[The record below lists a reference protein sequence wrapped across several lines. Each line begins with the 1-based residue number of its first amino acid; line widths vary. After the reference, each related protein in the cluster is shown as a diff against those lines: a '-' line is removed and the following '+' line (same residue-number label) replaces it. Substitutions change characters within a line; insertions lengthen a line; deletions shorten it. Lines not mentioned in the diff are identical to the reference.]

1 MRCGSQDS
9 LSPINGCPGT
19 QIFSHSLASVLKPDS
34 ILFNSPAWTIEQT
47 LSGIQVTSPR
57 GSFLAKK
64 VIVSVPTP
72 LYYEI
77 DFSPPLPPSKLKLS
91 QGTVLGYTAK
101 FIAAYSRPWWRAHGL
116 AGLAQSPSGTLCIIR
131 DTSVDGKGLY
141 ALTCFAEGDSGR
153 AWSKLSAIERTAAG
167 LDHIRR
173 AFGPFVGGED
183 KVPEPIETIEHEWW
197 KDQWSQGCPCPA
209 MPPGLMSEVGSALRE
224 KHGSVHFV
232 GTETS
237 FEWKGYMEGAV
248 RSGERGA
255 TEVVQALMEEG
266 QSGNVAKL

>member
-1 MRCGSQDS
+1 M
-9 LSPINGCPGT
+9 
-19 QIFSHSLASVLKPDS
+19 KPEA
-34 ILFNSPAWTIEQT
+34 LVFNSPVRSIKQT
-47 LSGIQVTSPR
+47 ASGVEVTSAR

-72 LYYEI
+72 LYYEM
-77 DFSPPLPPSKLKLS
+77 DFSPTLPPAKLKLS

-101 FIAAYSRPWWRAHGL
+101 FIAAYSHPWWRAHNL
-116 AGLAQSPSGTLCIIR
+116 AGLVQSPSGTLCVIR

-153 AWSKLSAIERTAAG
+153 AWAKLSESERRAAG

-183 KVPEPIETIEHEWW
+183 KVPEPIDTLQKEWW

-209 MPPGLMSEVGSALRE
+209 MPPGLMTETVSALRE

-237 FEWKGYMEGAV
+237 YEWKGYMEGAV

-255 TEVVQALMEEG
+255 TEVVQALKEEG
-266 QSGNVAKL
+266 RNGNTAKL